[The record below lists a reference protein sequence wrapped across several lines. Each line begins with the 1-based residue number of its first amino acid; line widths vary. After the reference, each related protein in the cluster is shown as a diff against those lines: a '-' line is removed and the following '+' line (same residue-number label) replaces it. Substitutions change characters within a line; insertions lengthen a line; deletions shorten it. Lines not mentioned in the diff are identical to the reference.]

1 MMAELQPSI
10 KEIKEKVFQDHL
22 TTGIQLDRL
31 RDDLQVEIKDLR
43 KSLWYQCDHMKF
55 VNLINNK
62 FSELNKKIDKHIYKP
77 NAKMYFDNVYKDES
91 EENEKEND
99 ESKHDS
105 DNKDTEFYKA
115 VTRYN
120 FRV

>member
-1 MMAELQPSI
+1 
-10 KEIKEKVFQDHL
+10 
-22 TTGIQLDRL
+22 
-31 RDDLQVEIKDLR
+31 
-43 KSLWYQCDHMKF
+43 MKI

-62 FSELNKKIDKHIYKP
+62 FSELNKKIDKRIYEP
-77 NAKMYFDNVYKDES
+77 NANMYFDNVYKDES
-91 EENEKEND
+91 EENENEEFKHDSNNEEKEHEEEND

-115 VTRYN
+115 VILYN